1 MTTTTQSARNCA
13 VWVEY
18 SAMTVTLTAL
28 SVAPMRYQLF
38 LVKVVSTIGAHKN
51 FQARG
56 ARYSAISNPI

>member
-1 MTTTTQSARNCA
+1 M
-13 VWVEY
+13 WVEY
-18 SAMTVTLTAL
+18 SALTVTLTAL

-38 LVKVVSTIGAHKN
+38 QVKVVSTIGAHKN